1 MVTAEEARRL
11 RVTKGSVNHET
22 YKGIYAKIQNRIKVA
37 AARGDTSI
45 QYRIPPFVPG
55 RPIYDITHALRYN
68 RDKLKLAGFR
78 VVETED
84 VLGIDWRVVEKPP
97 PPKSKK
103 PKPKAKPPEKPLA
116 TSNQMTSSFGT
127 SAGISSKLADLKKKL
142 NL

>member
-55 RPIYDITHALRYN
+55 RPMYDITHALRYN

-103 PKPKAKPPEKPLA
+103 AKPKAKPPEKPL
-116 TSNQMTSSFGT
+116 TTLSSFGT

>member
-22 YKGIYAKIQNRIKVA
+22 YKSIYAKIQNRIKVA

-45 QYRIPPFVPG
+45 QYRIPPLVPG

-78 VVETED
+78 VVDTDD
-84 VLGIDWRVVEKPP
+84 VLDIDWRIVAAEKKMPP
-97 PPKSKK
+97 PRQ
-103 PKPKAKPPEKPLA
+103 KAKKPPE
-116 TSNQMTSSFGT
+116 TSSSGFGT